1 MRDVIALLNT
11 KRAELLDGIARIDAA
26 ISALGGDPGR
36 SSALAQPAK
45 GTRRKR
51 RKMSEHEKQA
61 ASERMKN
68 YWAERRKQAEAP
80 ANGAAGDE
88 TREANGG

>member
-11 KRAELLDGIARIDAA
+11 KRAELLDGLARIDAA

-36 SSALAQPAK
+36 SSASAKPTK
-45 GTRRKR
+45 GTRKR

-68 YWAERRKQAEAP
+68 YWAERRKQAEAR
-80 ANGAAGDE
+80 ANEATGDE
-88 TREANGG
+88 TTEANGE

>member
-26 ISALGGDPGR
+26 ISALGGDAGR
-36 SSALAQPAK
+36 SSALAKPTK
-45 GTRRKR
+45 GTRKR

-68 YWAERRKQAEAP
+68 YWAERRKQAEAR
-80 ANGAAGDE
+80 ATATAGDE

>member
-1 MRDVIALLNT
+1 MKDVIALLNT
-11 KRAELLDGIARIDAA
+11 RRAELLDGIARIDAA

-36 SSALAQPAK
+36 SSALARPT
-45 GTRRKR
+45 GTRKR
-51 RKMSEHEKQA
+51 RKRSEQEKQA

-68 YWAERRKQAEAP
+68 YWAERRKQAQAR
-80 ANGAAGDE
+80 ANGTAGDE